1 MTPQGHFMVV
11 AEVRPG
17 HEPALREVLAR
28 MNAGPGQ
35 ADPDNRLLPFARFG
49 TLHFARF
56 AILTDSTHVDLAAY
70 GVEPVALPTWLA
82 FLGDCDGP
90 GGRQLDEFARL
101 ASAGLR
107 EVFRHCVGCPADA
120 AGMAAWLRA
129 RDVPVAA
136 AYVNWI
142 GRTRQRIREER
153 ALAEALAARLRQ
165 MPSTPPGQL
174 QSVRKQLLD
183 HVASERR
190 QGRLA
195 VTADPPTPFGWWLR
209 NLLHAIAI
217 PVLGVVAL
225 PLLLLYSPIF
235 LWQLRRRERSDAEI
249 VPPPEPAHVAE
260 LATFEDRGVT
270 NAFTAMGSVKPGAF
284 RRILVVVLVALLDY
298 AARHV
303 YGRGHLTRV
312 QTIHFARW
320 VFLDDGKR
328 LLFASNYDGILE
340 SYMDDF
346 INKVAWGLNLV
357 FSNGVGYPRTNWLVQ
372 GGARNAQAF
381 KNYLRRHQV
390 ANAVWYKADAGLS
403 AMDLARHTRI
413 RQGLE
418 RASMSD
424 REIED
429 WLRLM

>member
-1 MTPQGHFMVV
+1 MVPQGHFMVV

-17 HEPALREVLAR
+17 HEPALREVLAH
-28 MNAGPGQ
+28 MNSGPGQ
-35 ADPDNRLLPFARFG
+35 ADPANRLLPFGRFD

-56 AILTDSTHVDLAAY
+56 AILVDTTHADLAAH
-70 GVEPVALPTWLA
+70 GSAPEPLPTWLA

-90 GGRQLDEFARL
+90 GGRQLDEFVRA
-101 ASAGLR
+101 AAAGLR
-107 EVFRHCVGCPADA
+107 EVFGHCVGCPADPA
-120 AGMAAWLRA
+120 ALAAWLRA
-129 RDVPVAA
+129 RDQPVAA

-153 ALAEALAARLRQ
+153 ALAQALAAHLREL
-165 MPSTPPGQL
+165 PPAGPGQL
-174 QSVRKQLLD
+174 QSVRRQLVD
-183 HVASERR
+183 FIEGERR

-195 VTADPPTPFGWWLR
+195 VAPEPGTPFGWWLR
-209 NLLHAIAI
+209 NLLHAIAV
-217 PVLGVVAL
+217 PVVGLLAL
-225 PLLLLYSPIF
+225 PFLLLYAPIF
-235 LWQLRRRERSDAEI
+235 LWQLRTREASDAEI
-249 VPPPEPAHVAE
+249 VPPPDVAHVAE
-260 LATFEDRGVT
+260 LATFEDRCVT
-270 NAFTAMGSVKPGAF
+270 NAFTAMGSVKPGVF
-284 RRILVVVLVALLDY
+284 RRTLVVVLVALLDY
-298 AARHV
+298 AVRHV

-320 VFLDDGKR
+320 VFLDDRKR

-357 FSNGVGYPRTNWLVQ
+357 FSNGAGYPRTNWLVQ
-372 GGARNAQAF
+372 GGARNSQAF

-390 ANAVWYKADAGLS
+390 ANSVWYKADAGLS

-413 RQGLE
+413 REGLE

>member
-1 MTPQGHFMVV
+1 MIPQGHFMVV
-11 AEVRPG
+11 AQVRPG
-17 HEPALREVLAR
+17 HEQALREVLAR
-28 MNAGPGQ
+28 MNTGPGQ
-35 ADPDNRLLPFARFG
+35 ADPTNRLLPFGRFD

-56 AILTDSTHVDLAAY
+56 AILVDSTHADLAAH
-70 GVEPVALPTWLA
+70 GGPSEALPTYLA

-90 GGRQLDEFARL
+90 GGRQLDEFVR
-101 ASAGLR
+101 ASAGGLR
-107 EVFRHCVGCPADA
+107 EVFGHCVGCPADA
-120 AGMAAWLRA
+120 AGLAAWLRA
-129 RDVPVAA
+129 RDQPVAA

-142 GRTRQRIREER
+142 GRSRQRIREER
-153 ALAEALAARLRQ
+153 ALAVALAARLRELQ
-165 MPSTPPGQL
+165 SAPEGQL
-174 QSVRKQLLD
+174 QSVRRQLVD
-183 HVASERR
+183 FVAGERR
-190 QGRLA
+190 QGRLVVA
-195 VTADPPTPFGWWLR
+195 PEPPTPFGWWLR

-217 PVLGVVAL
+217 PVIGLVAL
-225 PLLLLYSPIF
+225 PFLLLYAPIF
-235 LWQLRRRERSDAEI
+235 LWQLRTRERSDAQI
-249 VPPPEPAHVAE
+249 VPPPDVAHVAE
-260 LATFEDRGVT
+260 LATFEDRCVT

-284 RRILVVVLVALLDY
+284 RRTLVVVLVALLDY

-320 VFLDDGKR
+320 VFIDDRKR

>member
-28 MNAGPGQ
+28 MNSGPGQ
-35 ADPDNRLLPFARFG
+35 ADPRNRLLPFGRFDK
-49 TLHFARF
+49 LHFARL
-56 AILTDSTHVDLAAY
+56 AILVDTTHVDLAAY
-70 GVEPVALPTWLA
+70 GTTPAPLPTYLV

-90 GGRQLDEFARL
+90 GSAQLDEFVR
-101 ASAGLR
+101 ASAAGLR
-107 EVFRHCVGCPADA
+107 EVFGHCVGCPTDA
-120 AGMAAWLRA
+120 AGLAAWLRA
-129 RDVPVAA
+129 CDRPVAA

-142 GRTRQRIREER
+142 GRTRRRIREER
-153 ALAEALAARLRQ
+153 ALAQALAAQLRTLQ
-165 MPSTPPGQL
+165 ATPPGQL
-174 QSVRKQLLD
+174 QAVRRQLVD
-183 HVASERR
+183 YVAGERR
-190 QGRLA
+190 QGRLM
-195 VTADPPTPFGWWLR
+195 VTPEAPTPLGWWLR

-217 PVLGVVAL
+217 PVLGLVAL
-225 PLLLLYSPIF
+225 PLLLLYAPIF
-235 LWQLRRRERSDAEI
+235 VWQLRSRERSDAQI
-249 VPPPEPAHVAE
+249 APPPDPAHVAE
-260 LATFEDRGVT
+260 LATFEDRCVT

-284 RRILVVVLVALLDY
+284 RGVLVVVLVALLDY

-320 VFLDDGKR
+320 VFLDDRKR

-372 GGARNAQAF
+372 GGARDSQAF
-381 KNYLRRHQV
+381 KNYLRRHQL
-390 ANAVWYKADAGLS
+390 ANAVWYKADVGLS

-413 RQGLE
+413 REGLE

-424 REIED
+424 PEIED

>member
-28 MNAGPGQ
+28 MNSGPGQ
-35 ADPDNRLLPFARFG
+35 ADPDNRVLPFGRFD

-56 AILTDSTHVDLAAY
+56 AILADTTHADLAAH
-70 GVEPVALPTWLA
+70 GAASETLPTYLA

-90 GGRQLDEFARL
+90 GRRQLDEFVRAVPI
-101 ASAGLR
+101 GMR
-107 EVFRHCVGCPADA
+107 EVFGHCVGCPADA
-120 AGMAAWLRA
+120 AGLAAWLRA

-142 GRTRQRIREER
+142 GRSRQRIREER
-153 ALAEALAARLRQ
+153 ALAEALAQRLRQ
-165 MPSTPPGQL
+165 LQSAAPGPL
-174 QSVRKQLLD
+174 QSVRGQLVD
-183 HVASERR
+183 HVAAERR
-190 QGRLA
+190 QGRLV

-217 PVLGVVAL
+217 PILGLIAL
-225 PLLLLYSPIF
+225 PFLLLYSPIF
-235 LWQLRRRERSDAEI
+235 LWQLRTRERSDAEI
-249 VPPPEPAHVAE
+249 VPPPALAHVAE
-260 LATFEDRGVT
+260 LATFEDRCVT

-320 VFLDDGKR
+320 VFLDDRKR

-372 GGARNAQAF
+372 GGARNSQAF
-381 KNYLRRHQV
+381 KNYLRRHQL

>member
-17 HEPALREVLAR
+17 HEPALREVLGR
-28 MNAGPGQ
+28 MNSGPGQ
-35 ADPDNRLLPFARFG
+35 ADPGNRLLPFGRFE

-56 AILTDSTHVDLAAY
+56 AILTDSTHVDLATY
-70 GVEPVALPTWLA
+70 GVEPEPLPTYLT

-90 GGRQLDEFARL
+90 GGRQLDEFVRTAP
-101 ASAGLR
+101 AGLR
-107 EVFRHCVGCPADA
+107 EVFGHCVGCPADA
-120 AGMAAWLRA
+120 AGMAAWLHA

-142 GRTRQRIREER
+142 GRTRQRIGEER
-153 ALAEALAARLRQ
+153 ALAQALMARLRQ
-165 MPSTPPGQL
+165 LQSAPAGQL
-174 QSVRKQLLD
+174 QSVRQQL
-183 HVASERR
+183 VEYVTGERR
-190 QGRLA
+190 EGRLTI
-195 VTADPPTPFGWWLR
+195 TADAPTPFGWWLR
-209 NLLHAIAI
+209 NLLHAITI
-217 PVLGVVAL
+217 PILGLVAL
-225 PLLLLYSPIF
+225 PFLLLYAPIF
-235 LWQLRRRERSDAEI
+235 LWQLRTRERSDAQI
-249 VPPPEPAHVAE
+249 VPPPDAAHVAE
-260 LATFEDRGVT
+260 LATFEDRCVT
-270 NAFTAMGSVKPGAF
+270 NAFTAMGSVKPGTF

-320 VFLDDGKR
+320 VFIDDKKR

-357 FSNGVGYPRTNWLVQ
+357 FSNGVGYPRTDWLVQ
-372 GGARNAQAF
+372 GGARNSQAF

-390 ANAVWYKADAGLS
+390 ANSVWYKADAGLS

-413 RQGLE
+413 REGLE
-418 RASMSD
+418 RTSMND

>member
-1 MTPQGHFMVV
+1 MVV

-17 HEPALREVLAR
+17 HESALRDVLAR

-35 ADPDNRLLPFARFG
+35 ADPDNRVLPFGRFD

-56 AILTDSTHVDLAAY
+56 AILDDTTHIDLATC
-70 GVEPVALPTWLA
+70 GVKPESLPTYLA
-82 FLGDCDGP
+82 FLGDCDGS
-90 GGRQLDEFARL
+90 GARQLDEFVRIAPT
-101 ASAGLR
+101 GLR
-107 EVFRHCVGCPADA
+107 EVFSHC
-120 AGMAAWLRA
+120 AGFPPDP
-129 RDVPVAA
+129 RDLGPFLHSRDLPVAA

-153 ALAEALAARLRQ
+153 ALAEALASRVRELQ
-165 MPSTPPGQL
+165 STPPGQL
-174 QSVRKQLLD
+174 QAVRQQLVD
-183 HVASERR
+183 HVAGERR
-190 QGRLA
+190 AGRLNL
-195 VTADPPTPFGWWLR
+195 TPEPPTPPGWWLR

-217 PVLGVVAL
+217 PVLGLIAL
-225 PLLLLYSPIF
+225 PFLLLCSPIF

-249 VPPPEPAHVAE
+249 VPPPDPAHVAE
-260 LATFEDRGVT
+260 LATFEDRCVT
-270 NAFTAMGSVKPGAF
+270 NAFTALGSVKPGGF
-284 RRILVVVLVALLDY
+284 RRVLVVVLVALLDY

-320 VFLDDGKR
+320 VFLDDRKR

-357 FSNGVGYPRTNWLVQ
+357 FGNGVGYPRTNWLVQ
-372 GGARNAQAF
+372 GGARNSQAF

-390 ANAVWYKADAGLS
+390 ANSVWYKADAGLS
-403 AMDLARHTRI
+403 AMDLARHTRL
-413 RQGLE
+413 REGLE

>member
-1 MTPQGHFMVV
+1 MIPQGHFMVV

-17 HEPALREVLAR
+17 HEAALRAVLAR
-28 MNAGPGQ
+28 MNTGPGQ
-35 ADPDNRLLPFARFG
+35 ADPANRLLPFGRFD

-56 AILTDSTHVDLAAY
+56 AILLDTTHADLAAP
-70 GVEPVALPTWLA
+70 GKAPEALPTYLA

-90 GGRQLDEFARL
+90 GDRQLDAFVR
-101 ASAGLR
+101 ASADGLR
-107 EVFRHCVGCPADA
+107 EVFGHCVGCPADA
-120 AGMAAWLRA
+120 AGLAAWLRA
-129 RDVPVAA
+129 RDQPVAA

-142 GRTRQRIREER
+142 GRSRRRIRDER
-153 ALAEALAARLRQ
+153 ALAGALAARLRELQ
-165 MPSTPPGQL
+165 SAPPGPLQAVRRQL
-174 QSVRKQLLD
+174 VD
-183 HVASERR
+183 YVAGERR
-190 QGRLA
+190 QGRLVVA
-195 VTADPPTPFGWWLR
+195 PDPPTPFGWWLR
-209 NLLHAIAI
+209 NLLHAVAI
-217 PVLGVVAL
+217 PLAGLAAL
-225 PLLLLYSPIF
+225 PFLLLYAPLF
-235 LWQLRRRERSDAEI
+235 LWQLRRRERGDAEV
-249 VPPPEPAHVAE
+249 VPPPDVAHVAE
-260 LATFEDRGVT
+260 LATLEDRCVT
-270 NAFTAMGSVKPGAF
+270 NAFTALGSVKPGAF
-284 RRILVVVLVALLDY
+284 RGTLVVVLVALLDY

-320 VFLDDGKR
+320 VFLDDRKR

-357 FSNGVGYPRTNWLVQ
+357 FSNGAGYPRTNWLVQ

-381 KNYLRRHQV
+381 KNYLRRHQLP
-390 ANAVWYKADAGLS
+390 NAVWYKADAGLS

-413 RQGLE
+413 REGLE

-429 WLRLM
+429 WLRLL

>member
-17 HEPALREVLAR
+17 HEPALREVLDR
-28 MNAGPGQ
+28 LNSGPGQ
-35 ADPDNRLLPFARFG
+35 ADPDNRLLPFARFD

-56 AILTDSTHVDLAAY
+56 AILADSTHADLSVH
-70 GVEPVALPTWLA
+70 GVEPEPMPTYLA

-90 GGRQLDEFARL
+90 GGRQLDEFVRA
-101 ASAGLR
+101 APTGLR
-107 EVFRHCVGCPADA
+107 EVFGHCVGCPADA
-120 AGMAAWLRA
+120 AAMAAWLRA
-129 RDVPVAA
+129 RDLPVAA

-142 GRTRQRIREER
+142 GRSRQRIREER

-165 MPSTPPGQL
+165 MPAAPPGQL
-174 QSVRKQLLD
+174 QSVRQQLVD
-183 HVASERR
+183 HVVDERR
-190 QGRLA
+190 QGRLI
-195 VTADPPTPFGWWLR
+195 VTADPPTPFGWWLG

-217 PVLGVVAL
+217 PVLGLVAL
-225 PLLLLYSPIF
+225 PFLLLYAPIF
-235 LWQLRRRERSDAEI
+235 LWQLRVRERSDAEI
-249 VPPPEPAHVAE
+249 VPPPDPAHVAE

-270 NAFTAMGSVKPGAF
+270 NAFTAIGSVKPGAF
-284 RRILVVVLVALLDY
+284 RRNLVVLLVALLDY

-320 VFLDDGKR
+320 VFIDDRKR

-357 FSNGVGYPRTNWLVQ
+357 FSNGVGYPRTHWLVQ
-372 GGARNAQAF
+372 GGARDSQAF

-390 ANAVWYKADAGLS
+390 ANSVWYKADAGLS

-418 RASMSD
+418 RTSMSD
-424 REIED
+424 REIQD